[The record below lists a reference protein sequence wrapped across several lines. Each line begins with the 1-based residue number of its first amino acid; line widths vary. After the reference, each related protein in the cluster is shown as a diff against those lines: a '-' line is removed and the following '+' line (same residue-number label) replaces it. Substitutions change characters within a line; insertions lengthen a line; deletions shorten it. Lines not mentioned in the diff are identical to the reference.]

1 MDDDD
6 DVAYE
11 WTEKGLFL
19 AIEIHQKVLDNW
31 TLEQVASFYDMDV
44 MMVRII
50 LVAFY
55 HAMDQSDV
63 DLGVYVPNT
72 IEGLE

>member
-1 MDDDD
+1 MEDDEE
-6 DVAYE
+6 YE
-11 WTEKGLFL
+11 WTEKGLFM

-31 TLEQVASFYDMDV
+31 TLEQVASFYDMNV
-44 MMVRII
+44 MMVRVI

-63 DLGVYVPNT
+63 DLGVYVPDT
-72 IEGLE
+72 IEELT